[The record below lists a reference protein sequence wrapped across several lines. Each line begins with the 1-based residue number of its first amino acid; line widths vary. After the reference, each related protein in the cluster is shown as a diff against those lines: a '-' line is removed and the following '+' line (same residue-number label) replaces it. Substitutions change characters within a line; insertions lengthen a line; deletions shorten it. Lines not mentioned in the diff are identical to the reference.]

1 MFNRFPSSYDYC
13 SLTVQQPSQS
23 GGILSKLAL
32 HFPLVFG
39 FWGKHSQ
46 QQIVSVKEDAV
57 SSHETMRSY
66 NIDKGENRI
75 APSIIDD
82 RFDKHCAE
90 LQPDTINNSSK
101 LSASRFPLYLTYI
114 ILHAGSL
121 SFLFPFLNKFYP
133 VLHDRDSEKNEDL
146 FDTLANDPVPYEP
159 VNEEGNFERWILIF
173 LYWCT

>member
-1 MFNRFPSSYDYC
+1 MFDRFPSSYDY
-13 SLTVQQPSQS
+13 SSSTVQQPSQS

-46 QQIVSVKEDAV
+46 QQTVSGKEDA

-66 NIDKGENRI
+66 NVDKGENRI

-90 LQPDTINNSSK
+90 LEPNTSNNGSK
-101 LSASRFPLYLTYI
+101 LSASRFPLYL
-114 ILHAGSL
+114 LSL
-121 SFLFPFLNKFYP
+121 SYMQFLSFFSFLF
-133 VLHDRDSEKNEDL
+133 
-146 FDTLANDPVPYEP
+146 
-159 VNEEGNFERWILIF
+159 
-173 LYWCT
+173 